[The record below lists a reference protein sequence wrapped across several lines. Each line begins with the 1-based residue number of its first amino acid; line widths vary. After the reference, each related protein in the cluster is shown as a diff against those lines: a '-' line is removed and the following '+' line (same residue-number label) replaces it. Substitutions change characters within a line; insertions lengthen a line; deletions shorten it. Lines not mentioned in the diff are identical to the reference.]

1 MERDVLTVP
10 FYFIDKKSKMI
21 NTKKYFLLFSLICM
35 ATFASA
41 QVDNR
46 QSEADFQIQASFI
59 EAGGLYTKGKVEEAI
74 AIYKELLKA
83 PEAVGAVQFELS
95 RIYDAK
101 DDNEAA
107 VKAAKAAVA
116 AESTNEWYHKQLGD
130 LYQKIGDDKMAAE
143 TYATLTRLKPN
154 NSYYYYK
161 QAYFL
166 VRANEPNKA
175 LKIYE
180 NLEERIGVNE
190 ELSRRKHTLFLGLGD
205 KKKAERE
212 IVKLIE
218 IYPSDLD
225 YRHFLAG
232 FYESNDEKG
241 KAKKVYEYI
250 LTQNPNDT
258 EAMVALAEDKKSD
271 GDDADYIESLK
282 VPFSNVDLAVDAKI
296 AQIIPLIQ
304 KVANENNTA
313 MADQLLELS
322 TIMEEVH
329 DDAKAYSIAGDLY
342 YYTGRKKEA
351 IEKYEQTIQ
360 RNETVLLVWE
370 QYLSAIKDT
379 KDWKKLLSRSEDA
392 LDVFPN
398 QASIHLSNAIAYG
411 RTGKHADALNALQQA
426 KMMSFDNPP
435 LEYNILL
442 EMGEQYHYL
451 KKPLKSDE
459 SFQKA
464 IDMNKL
470 GAEGLARYGYF
481 LGVRGVNLVQAEK
494 ITTKANEI
502 APNNADYQAA
512 FAMVFYAKEEYKKSI
527 DWYSKAT
534 TNMKYAD
541 PIILENYGDA
551 LLKSGD
557 PENAVVQWQKALE
570 AGGKAARLNKKIA
583 EKSL

>member
-1 MERDVLTVP
+1 MT
-10 FYFIDKKSKMI
+10 I
-21 NTKKYFLLFSLICM
+21 
-35 ATFASA
+35 FASA

-46 QSEADFQIQASFI
+46 QSEADFRIQASFI
-59 EAGGLYTKGKVEEAI
+59 EAGGLYTKGKVDEAI
-74 AIYKELLKA
+74 TIYRELLKE
-83 PEAVGAVQFELS
+83 PKAVSAVQFELS

-101 DDNEAA
+101 DDNESA

-116 AESTNEWYHKQLGD
+116 AESTNEWYLKQLGD
-130 LYQKIGDDKMAAE
+130 LYQKIGDDKMAAA
-143 TYATLTRLKPN
+143 TYGILIEKKPN
-154 NSYYYYK
+154 NAYYYYK

-180 NLEERIGVNE
+180 TLEERIGVNE

-241 KAKKVYEYI
+241 KAKNVYEYI

-258 EAMVALAEDKKSD
+258 EAMVALAEDKKSE
-271 GDDADYIESLK
+271 GGDADYIESLK
-282 VPFSNVDLAVDAKI
+282 APFANTELAVDAKI

-304 KVANENNTA
+304 RVANENNTA
-313 MADQLLELS
+313 LADQLLELS
-322 TIMEEVH
+322 TIMEDVH

-342 YYTGRKKEA
+342 YYTGRKEEA
-351 IEKYEQTIQ
+351 IEKYEQTIE

-379 KDWKKLLSRSEDA
+379 KNWKKLLSRSEDA

-398 QASIHLSNAIAYG
+398 QGSIHLSNAIAYG
-411 RTGKHADALNALQQA
+411 RTGKHADALGALQQA
-426 KMMSFDNPP
+426 KMISFNNPP
-435 LEYNILL
+435 LEYDILV

-464 IDMNKL
+464 IEMNKL

-481 LGVRGVNLVQAEK
+481 LGVRGVNLAQAEK

-502 APNNADYQAA
+502 APNNPDYEAA
-512 FAMVFYAKEEYKKSI
+512 FAMVFYAKEEYKKSVE
-527 DWYSKAT
+527 WYTSAT

-557 PENAVVQWQKALE
+557 AVNAVVQWQKALE
-570 AGGKAARLNKKIA
+570 AGGKSARLNKKIA

>member
-1 MERDVLTVP
+1 
-10 FYFIDKKSKMI
+10 MI
-21 NTKKYFLLFSLICM
+21 TIKKYFLLFSLICI
-35 ATFASA
+35 AAFSTA
-41 QVDNR
+41 QDDR
-46 QSEADFQIQASFI
+46 QSEADFQIQARFI
-59 EAGGLYTKGKVEEAI
+59 EAGGLYTKGKIDEAI
-74 AIYKELLKA
+74 AIYKELLKE

-101 DDNEAA
+101 DENEAA
-107 VKAAKAAVA
+107 VKSAKAAVD
-116 AESTNEWYHKQLGD
+116 AEPKNEWYHKQLGD
-130 LYQKIGDDKMAAE
+130 LYQKIGDDKMAAS
-143 TYATLTRLKPN
+143 TYATLVSLKPN
-154 NSYYYYK
+154 NPYYYYK

-180 NLEERIGVNE
+180 TLETRIGVNE

-205 KKKAERE
+205 KKKAEKE
-212 IVKLIE
+212 IVKLIDV
-218 IYPSDLD
+218 YPYELD

-271 GDDADYIESLK
+271 GGDADYIESLK
-282 VPFSNVDLAVDAKI
+282 VPFNNSELAIDAKI

-313 MADQLLELS
+313 LADQLLDLS

-342 YYTGRKKEA
+342 YYTGRKEKA
-351 IEKYEQTIQ
+351 IKKYEQTIE

-370 QYLSAIKDT
+370 QYLNAVKDT
-379 KDWKKLLSRSEDA
+379 KNWKKLLARSEDA

-398 QASIHLSNAIAYG
+398 QGSIHLSNAIAYG
-411 RTGKHADALNALQQA
+411 RTGKHADALGALQQA
-426 KMMSFDNPP
+426 NMMSFNNPP
-435 LEYNILL
+435 LQYDILV

-451 KKPLKSDE
+451 KKYPKSDE

-464 IDMNKL
+464 IEMNKM
-470 GAEGLARYGYF
+470 GASGLARYGYF
-481 LGVRGVNLVQAEK
+481 LGLREVNIDQAEK
-494 ITTKANEI
+494 IAAKANEV

-512 FAMVFYAKEEYKKSI
+512 YAMVFYAKKDYKKAL
-527 DWYSKAT
+527 DWYSKAMV
-534 TNMKYAD
+534 NMKYAD
-541 PIILENYGDA
+541 PIILEDYGNA
-551 LLKSGD
+551 LFQSGD
-557 PENAVVQWQKALE
+557 VENAVIQWQKALE
-570 AGGKAARLNKKIA
+570 TGGKAARLNKKIA
-583 EKSL
+583 EKAL

>member
-1 MERDVLTVP
+1 
-10 FYFIDKKSKMI
+10 MI
-21 NTKKYFLLFSLICM
+21 TTKKYFLLFSLLCTV
-35 ATFASA
+35 AFTSA

-46 QSEADFQIQASFI
+46 QSEADFQIQARFI
-59 EAGGLYTKGKVEEAI
+59 EAGGLFTKGKTDEAI

-101 DDNEAA
+101 DENDAA

-116 AESTNEWYHKQLGD
+116 AESTNEWYQKQLGD
-130 LYQKIGDDKMAAE
+130 LYQKIGDDKMAAA
-143 TYATLTRLKPN
+143 TYATLISLKPN
-154 NSYYYYK
+154 NAYYYYK

-166 VRANEPNKA
+166 VRANEPSKA

-180 NLEERIGVNE
+180 VLEERVGINE

-218 IYPSDLD
+218 VYPLELD

-232 FYESNDEKG
+232 FYESNGEKG

-250 LTQNPNDT
+250 LTKNPNDT
-258 EAMVALAEDKKSD
+258 EAMVALAEDKKPN
-271 GDDADYIESLK
+271 GGDADYIESLK
-282 VPFSNVDLAVDAKI
+282 VPFNNPELAIDAKI

-304 KVANENNTA
+304 QVANENNSVL
-313 MADQLLELS
+313 ADQLLELS

-342 YYTGRKKEA
+342 YYTGRKEEA

-360 RNETVLLVWE
+360 RNETILLVWE
-370 QYLSAIKDT
+370 QYLNSLNET
-379 KDWKKLLSRSEDA
+379 KNWKKLLARSEDA

-398 QASIHLSNAIAYG
+398 QGSIHLSNAIARG
-411 RTGKHADALNALQQA
+411 RTGKHAEAIGALQQA
-426 KMMSFDNPP
+426 NMMSFNNPQ
-435 LEYNILL
+435 LQYDIFV

-451 KKPLKSDE
+451 NKYTESNE

-464 IDMNKL
+464 IEMNKT
-470 GAEGLARYGYF
+470 GTEGLARYAYF
-481 LGVRGVNLVQAEK
+481 IGLQNTISKEELFIRGLKPMAIDIGEAEK
-494 ITTKANEI
+494 MAAKVNEI
-502 APNNADYQAA
+502 APSNTAYEAA
-512 FAMVFYAKEEYKKSI
+512 YAMVFYAKKDYKNAL

-541 PIILENYGDA
+541 PVVLEDYGNA
-551 LLKSGD
+551 LLQSGD
-557 PENAVVQWQKALE
+557 VENAVIQWKKALQ
-570 AGGKAARLNKKIA
+570 AGGKATRLNKKIA
-583 EKSL
+583 EKAL

>member
-21 NTKKYFLLFSLICM
+21 NTKKYFLLFSLICV
-35 ATFASA
+35 AAFASA
-41 QVDNR
+41 QDNR
-46 QSEADFQIQASFI
+46 QSEADFQIQARFI
-59 EAGGLYTKGKVEEAI
+59 EAGGLFTKGKTDEAI
-74 AIYKELLKA
+74 TIYKELLKE

-101 DDNEAA
+101 DENESA

-116 AESTNEWYHKQLGD
+116 AEPKNEWYHKQLGD

-143 TYATLTRLKPN
+143 TFATLTTLKPN

-180 NLEERIGVNE
+180 SLEARIGVNE

-205 KKKAERE
+205 KKKAEKE

-218 IYPSDLD
+218 VYPYELD

-232 FYESNDEKG
+232 FYESNGEKG

-271 GDDADYIESLK
+271 GGDADYIESLK
-282 VPFSNVDLAVDAKI
+282 VPFNNSELAVDAKI

-304 KVANENNTA
+304 QVANENNRTL
-313 MADQLLELS
+313 ADQLLELS

-342 YYTGRKKEA
+342 YYTGRKEEA
-351 IEKYEQTIQ
+351 IKKYEQTIE

-398 QASIHLSNAIAYG
+398 QGSIHLSNAIAYG
-411 RTGKHADALNALQQA
+411 RTGKHADALGALQQA
-426 KMMSFDNPP
+426 NMMSFNNPP
-435 LEYNILL
+435 LQYDILV

-451 KKPLKSDE
+451 KKYPKSDE

-464 IDMNKL
+464 IEMNKM
-470 GAEGLARYGYF
+470 GASGLARYGYF
-481 LGVRGVNLVQAEK
+481 LGLRNANIDQAEK
-494 ITTKANEI
+494 IAAKANEL
-502 APNNADYQAA
+502 APNNADYEAA
-512 FAMVFYAKEEYKKSI
+512 YAMVFYAKKDYKKAL
-527 DWYSKAT
+527 DWYAKAT
-534 TNMKYAD
+534 INMKYAD
-541 PIILENYGDA
+541 PIILEDYGNA
-551 LLKSGD
+551 LLQSGD
-557 PENAVVQWQKALE
+557 VENAVIQWQKALE
-570 AGGKAARLNKKIA
+570 AGGKATRLNKKIA
-583 EKSL
+583 EKAL